1 MKLLHRFIYWNVT
14 YHFLFL
20 ELKCPGDCSGAGV
33 CDTGVGQCTCEPG
46 RHGLDCS
53 SEIIFL

>member
-1 MKLLHRFIYWNVT
+1 MKLYNFS
-14 YHFLFL
+14 FL

-33 CDTGVGQCTCEPG
+33 CDTAIGECTCEPG